1 MTATPKKGSRAKARL
16 TDAANT
22 FEKSERMKR
31 YDKNADEKARQYA
44 LRVPNTTRVSSG
56 ILAATTKHSR
66 SKT

>member
-1 MTATPKKGSRAKARL
+1 L